1 MKQLSELQQGDY
13 VEYVHNTGKIKKGF
27 TIGKS
32 YPVLK
37 VKEYLGASYEFI
49 VMSDEGVKRT
59 FKTSTDQFKHIH
71 IRDLKQWGSNSI
83 QDQKHPWPELNKMS
97 PSDLLALRTFCKEE
111 INHYHDRLKNLKV
124 LLRIAPKDE
133 KMLKSHEEM

>member
-37 VKEYLGASYEFI
+37 VKEYLAASYEFI

-59 FKTSTDQFKHIH
+59 FKTSTDQFKYVANESKKEMILRYKGLMLEEG
-71 IRDLKQWGSNSI
+71 IDYEVNENGTIEFSEDILKSEGEN
-83 QDQKHPWPELNKMS
+83 HPWPELNKMS
-97 PSDLLALRTFCKEE
+97 P
-111 INHYHDRLKNLKV
+111 
-124 LLRIAPKDE
+124 
-133 KMLKSHEEM
+133 

>member
-37 VKEYLGASYEFI
+37 VKEYLAASYEFI

-59 FKTSTDQFKHIH
+59 FKTSTDQF
-71 IRDLKQWGSNSI
+71 RCVD
-83 QDQKHPWPELNKMS
+83 NKS
-97 PSDLLALRTFCKEE
+97 KEE
-111 INHYHDRLKNLKV
+111 TVLKLQGIILVEGIDYEIDYKTG
-124 LLRIAPKDE
+124 II
-133 KMLKSHEEM
+133 